1 MWNVRCIWKSLVD
14 LTLAEG
20 SRKTHAL
27 RLKKNLYGTHQAGRV
42 WNQHLHKGLIQRGYV
57 QSLIDLCVY
66 YKGKT
71 VFMVYVDNGI
81 FSGPDSAEIDELISS
96 LANDTRY
103 QTYQITDEGPVEDYL
118 GVHIQHLED
127 GRISLTQPH
136 LIRQILEDLGLQDN
150 SNGRDT
156 PAPSTQVLRRDDDG
170 IDFQGPW
177 HYRSVIGKLNF
188 LEKSTRGE
196 LAHAVHQCARFSTAP
211 KVSHVLMSSNTKRS

>member
-103 QTYQITDEGPVEDYL
+103 QTYQITDEGPVERLSRSPYSTPRKRPHQFDSTTS
-118 GVHIQHLED
+118 D
-127 GRISLTQPH
+127 STDTGRFGTS
-136 LIRQILEDLGLQDN
+136 RQL
-150 SNGRDT
+150 
-156 PAPSTQVLRRDDDG
+156 
-170 IDFQGPW
+170 
-177 HYRSVIGKLNF
+177 
-188 LEKSTRGE
+188 
-196 LAHAVHQCARFSTAP
+196 
-211 KVSHVLMSSNTKRS
+211 